1 MAGSAIHLSCQTLR
15 ARILSLSASYLDT
28 APEVL
33 DLRHGVVVVQDSPED
48 QRQLTL
54 QQVAALAESQRRFDD
69 PDTALDATEY
79 FRIEEWTYSYGSH
92 AAHVAV
98 DPETGK
104 LEVLRYIVVEDVGR
118 CINPLT
124 MHGQS
129 VGGAAQGIGGAVLE
143 ELVYDSSGQLVS
155 GTLMDYLLPTSQ
167 DIPDIEAVI
176 TEEAP
181 SPLNPLGVKGAGEGA
196 ILATG
201 AALGNA
207 VANALA
213 PFGVRVN
220 SMPLSP
226 DNIRRWITEGRER
239 QA

>member
-1 MAGSAIHLSCQTLR
+1 MAGSAIHLSCQTVK
-15 ARILSLSASYLDT
+15 ARILSLAASYLDT
-28 APEVL
+28 SPEVL
-33 DLRHGVVVVQDSPED
+33 DLRHGVVVFRDEPGGA
-48 QRQLTL
+48 RRLTL
-54 QQVAALAESQRRFDD
+54 QQVAALAESQQRFDD
-69 PDTALDATEY
+69 PETALDATEY

-92 AAHVAV
+92 AAHIAV
-98 DPETGK
+98 DPETGR
-104 LEVLRYIVVEDVGR
+104 LEVLRYVVVEDVGR

-129 VGGAAQGIGGAVLE
+129 VGGAVQGIGGTLLE
-143 ELVYDSSGQLVS
+143 ELVYDGGGQLLS
-155 GTLMDYLLPTSQ
+155 GTLMDYLLPTST
-167 DIPDIEAVI
+167 DVPNIDTII

-207 VANALA
+207 VSRALS
-213 PFGVRVN
+213 PMGVQVT
-220 SMPLSP
+220 SLPLSP
-226 DNIRRWITEGRER
+226 SNILRWIREAQVR